1 MSIPS
6 VSIKQLN
13 SNLLVLFEND
23 EITLEKNKID
33 IMKNP
38 YSAFLE
44 VTNQASNIINQ
55 FSVERLLKNQPIVA
69 TIIDGNK
76 QVINIYRNDK
86 L

>member
-1 MSIPS
+1 MPIPS
-6 VSIKQLN
+6 VMSIKQLN

-38 YSAFLE
+38 YSAFLK
-44 VTNQASNIINQ
+44 VTNQACNLINQ
-55 FSVERLLKNQPIVA
+55 FSVETLLKIA

-86 L
+86 V

>member
-23 EITLEKNKID
+23 EITLEKSKID

-44 VTNQASNIINQ
+44 VTNQACNIINQ
-55 FSVERLLKNQPIVA
+55 FSVDTLLKNQPIVA